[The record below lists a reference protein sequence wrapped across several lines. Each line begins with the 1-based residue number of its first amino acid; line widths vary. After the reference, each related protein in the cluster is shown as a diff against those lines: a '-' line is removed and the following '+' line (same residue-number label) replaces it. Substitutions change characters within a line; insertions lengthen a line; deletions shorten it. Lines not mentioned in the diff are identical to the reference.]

1 MVRLFPLPCCSGRAL
16 RYLVSPLLTSSFP
29 PSFASHSFS
38 HATEDTMRPFRGPDS
53 PSWGATA
60 PAGIVNKVKGSAVR
74 CPGMTPVDGF
84 YQPADQVKW

>member
-1 MVRLFPLPCCSGRAL
+1 
-16 RYLVSPLLTSSFP
+16 
-29 PSFASHSFS
+29 
-38 HATEDTMRPFRGPDS
+38 MRPFRGPDS

-60 PAGIVNKVKGSAVR
+60 PAGIVNKVKGGAVR